1 MQWARRVC
9 VHVHAAMLMVIV
21 LQFAVITDTY
31 NAADVVLTSSVGESV
46 ELPSALGQA
55 ALDDFVSLQ
64 WQFNNSMIIRY
75 SNGVKKVNIYEQFRG
90 RLELSSEFSVTVRNV
105 TVQDSGEYQR
115 TGARKDGEQTPK
127 HTISLHV
134 YEPIRSVTIQPNI
147 TWVPENLTCEV
158 SVMCSSSVDQSVSY
172 TWRKG
177 DQTVRSRQ
185 LHFSLSQQ
193 EGDVNITCTA
203 ANAVSEKNTT
213 HTVRCDPTKSPGV
226 ALHLY
231 VGATA
236 GAAVICVIVGVLL
249 FCCRCRHSGSPGAE
263 PGMKEPTCFT
273 VNRRRRRQRPQT
285 QSNCI
290 SLYETVMDA
299 SKQPVGKLPKPETV
313 YVEVT
318 LNHCSEAPPRLFQNV
333 L

>member
-1 MQWARRVC
+1 
-9 VHVHAAMLMVIV
+9 MLMVIV

-213 HTVRCDPTKSPGV
+213 HTVRCDPTKSPG
-226 ALHLY
+226 
-231 VGATA
+231 T
-236 GAAVICVIVGVLL
+236 
-249 FCCRCRHSGSPGAE
+249 
-263 PGMKEPTCFT
+263 
-273 VNRRRRRQRPQT
+273 
-285 QSNCI
+285 
-290 SLYETVMDA
+290 
-299 SKQPVGKLPKPETV
+299 GKG
-313 YVEVT
+313 Y
-318 LNHCSEAPPRLFQNV
+318 
-333 L
+333 